1 MNIYA
6 IVNEKGFISAFVNAD
21 VVPEILKNRNAI
33 PAPSITAVLEEGK
46 TWKRVHDEWVQVR
59 DPNPH
64 P

>member
-6 IVNEKGFISAFVNAD
+6 IVNEKGFISAFVDAD
-21 VVPEILKNRNAI
+21 VVPEILKNPNAML
-33 PAPSITAVLEEGK
+33 APSMKAVLEEGK
-46 TWKRVHDEWVQVR
+46 TWQRVNDEWVQVR